1 MTARTG
7 MADLI
12 THVRLLI
19 HDTAGTAQVFSDD
32 ELQAFLDGHQTEVR
46 YARLTAI
53 PSVQSGGAVEYLGY
67 RAASGWWEG
76 TPSLY
81 DGSYDALTAG
91 TANLQTGRW
100 TFAAS
105 QSEPVYIVGYQYD
118 VYGAAVDAL
127 TAWLSRLKFA
137 YDFTADGAS
146 FRRSQQAAAIQGL
159 IAQYSVIAGPQVA
172 SMTRSDLID

>member
-19 HDTAGTAQVFSDD
+19 YDTAGTAQVFSDD

-53 PSVQSGGAVEYLGY
+53 PTVQSGGAVEYLGY

-81 DGSYDALTAG
+81 DGSYDELTAG

-100 TFAAS
+100 TFAAD
-105 QSEPVYIVGYQYD
+105 QREPVYIVGYQYD

-127 TAWLSRLKFA
+127 VAWLGRLKFS

-146 FRRSQQAAAIQGL
+146 FRRSQQAGTIRGL
-159 IAQYSVIAGPQVA
+159 IEQYSVLSGPQVM
-172 SMTRSDLID
+172 SMTRGDVI